1 MGYKKRQS
9 ALPDEVRQIQAR
21 IEHWRTTREKRTAMP
36 AGLWEQA
43 AGLARVHGIYRTAQA
58 LRLSYDSL
66 KGRVLA
72 APGGGRG
79 GQQGYRGF
87 VDFGSAPL
95 MGLGQP
101 AAGPVV
107 ELSDAD
113 GAKLTIRLTG
123 GGELDARALAESFW
137 ARRK

>member
-1 MGYKKRQS
+1 MGRKKEPT
-9 ALPDEVRQIQAR
+9 ALPAEVRQVR
-21 IEHWRTTREKRTAMP
+21 TGIELWRRTREKRTAMP

-58 LRLSYDSL
+58 LRLSYDAL

-79 GQQGYRGF
+79 GRKGYRGF
-87 VDFGSAPL
+87 VDFGSAQL

-101 AAGPVV
+101 AAGPVM

-123 GGELDARALAESFW
+123 GGELDARGLAEAFW
-137 ARRK
+137 SRRS

>member
-1 MGYKKRQS
+1 MGYKKRQP
-9 ALPDEVRQIQAR
+9 ALPEEVRQVQAR
-21 IEHWRTTREKRTAMP
+21 IEHWRRTREKRTAMP

-43 AGLARVHGIYRTAQA
+43 AGLARMHGIYRTAQA

-66 KGRVLA
+66 KTRLLT

-79 GQQGYRGF
+79 GQKGYRGF
-87 VDFGSAPL
+87 VDLGAAQL
-95 MGLGQP
+95 MGLAQP

-123 GGELDARALAESFW
+123 GCELDARDLAEAFW
-137 ARRK
+137 SRRS